1 MSPEYILSTLNGVM
15 ASQAEGLTQDEKIK
29 LAEYITG
36 GKVSKTFQN
45 QISVKK
51 YWNCKVKKR
60 RWFLSMGL

>member
-1 MSPEYILSTLNGVM
+1 M
-15 ASQAEGLTQDEKIK
+15 SQAEGLTQDEKIK

-36 GKVSKTFQN
+36 GKVSKTFEPN
-45 QISVKK
+45 FCEK